1 MRLHK
6 GKKPGPAGRDIAVI
20 DIGSN
25 SVRLVQYRLEDGA
38 LWPVFNEKTMAG
50 LGKGA
55 GSRGSLNPDGVK
67 TALVTLRRFS
77 SLLDAKGIRDRH
89 AVATAA
95 VRECSDGPGFVQL
108 AQAETGLKIEVLSGE
123 EEGRLSALGVVA
135 GIGAGSGVVGD
146 LGGSSLEI
154 ARLTGREIG
163 PVFSLPLGPLSVLN
177 GDGDDSKRVRG
188 EIDDGLDA
196 AAGALDGS
204 GPDFYAVGGAWR
216 SFAHLAMALDRYPLT
231 LLHQYAL
238 SAQQVARAADFAMA
252 QSEASLAA
260 TPGVSSKRAT
270 TLPYAA
276 QLLKRIVKRG
286 KFKRVI
292 FSANG
297 LREGVAFSRSA
308 ALEQRHDPL
317 LAGAEAMAR
326 HAASD
331 PEFGPALASWLEPVF
346 AGSAPVFDDERDHVL
361 RGAACRLSQL
371 GARMHPD
378 HRAELAATEVLYAP
392 FGGIS
397 HPERA
402 FLALTIHH
410 RYAGKRPRPEECPSR
425 RMLDDAQEEAALQL
439 GYGIRLGS
447 ALSGGSAGVLKF
459 FTLARSENQLVLGM
473 EKGRED
479 LVVERAFSRFESL
492 ASVLGLKPALDPA

>member
-1 MRLHK
+1 M
-6 GKKPGPAGRDIAVI
+6 KPEADSGPGNNGQDIAVI

-55 GSRGSLNPDGVK
+55 GARGTLNPDGVE
-67 TALVTLRRFS
+67 TALITLRRFA
-77 SLLDAKGIRDRH
+77 SLLDAKGVTNRH

-95 VRECSDGPGFVQL
+95 VRECSDGADFVQ
-108 AQAETGLKIEVLSGE
+108 AAERETGLKIEVLSGE
-123 EEGRLSALGVVA
+123 EEGELSALGVVA
-135 GIGAGSGVVGD
+135 GIGAGHGVVGD

-154 ARLTGREIG
+154 ARLTGRDVG
-163 PVFSLPLGPLSVLN
+163 PVYSLPLGPLSVLN
-177 GDGDDSKRVRG
+177 GSADDSKRIRG

-238 SAQQVARAADFAMA
+238 SAQQVSRAADFAMA
-252 QSEASLAA
+252 QSEASLSA
-260 TPGVSSKRAT
+260 TPGVSSKRAA

-308 ALEQRHDPL
+308 ALQHRLDPL
-317 LAGAEAMAR
+317 LAGAESMAR
-326 HAASD
+326 HAAND
-331 PEFGPALASWLEPVF
+331 PAFGAALGEWLEPVF
-346 AGSAPVFDDERDHVL
+346 AGGTPVFDAERDFVL
-361 RGAACRLSQL
+361 RSAAARLSQL

-378 HRAELAATEVLYAP
+378 HRAELAATEALYAP

-402 FLALTIHH
+402 YLALAIHH
-410 RYAGKRPRPEECPSR
+410 RYAGRRSRPEECPSR
-425 RMLDDAQEEAALQL
+425 RLLDDGQEEAALHL
-439 GYGIRLGS
+439 GHAIRLGT

-459 FTLARSENQLVLGM
+459 FSLRREEGALVLDM
-473 EKGRED
+473 EPGRED
-479 LVVERAFSRFESL
+479 LVVERALSRFESL
-492 ASVLGLKPALDPA
+492 ANVLKLKPVLGRS

>member
-1 MRLHK
+1 MTRARAK
-6 GKKPGPAGRDIAVI
+6 TPDPAGRDLAVI

-55 GSRGSLNPDGVK
+55 MSRGTLNPDGVQ

-77 SLLDAKGIRDRH
+77 SLLDAKGVRDRH

-95 VRECSDGPGFVQL
+95 VRECVDGAEFV
-108 AQAETGLKIEVLSGE
+108 AEAEALTGLKIEVLSGE
-123 EEGRLSALGVVA
+123 EEGRLSAMGVVA
-135 GIGAGSGVVGD
+135 GIGAGHGVVGD

-154 ARLTGREIG
+154 ARLTGREVG
-163 PVFSLPLGPLSVLN
+163 PVFSLKLGPLAVLN
-177 GDGDDSKRVRG
+177 GGAEDAKRIRG
-188 EIDDGLDA
+188 EIDDGLDEA
-196 AAGALDGS
+196 SGALDGS

-216 SFAHLAMALDRYPLT
+216 AFAHLAMALDRYPLT

-252 QSEASLAA
+252 QSDASLAA
-260 TPGVSSKRAT
+260 TPGVSSKRAS

-308 ALEQRHDPL
+308 ALEQRQDPL

-331 PEFGPALASWLEPVF
+331 PAFGPALANWLEPVF
-346 AGSAPVFDDERDHVL
+346 AVSPPVFDPERDHVL

-402 FLALTIHH
+402 FLALTLHH
-410 RYAGKRPRPEECPSR
+410 RYAGKRSRPEECPSR
-425 RMLDDAQEEAALQL
+425 RMLDDAQEEAALLL

-459 FTLARSENQLVLGM
+459 FTLERSHTELVLAM
-473 EKGRED
+473 EKGRDD
-479 LVVERAFSRFESL
+479 LVVERALSRFETL
-492 ASVLGLKPALDPA
+492 ASMLKLKAVLDAR